1 MFRPAPLGGFIRLL
15 QYQRYLSNRFKE
27 YGPFDRF
34 IDLSRLLTDL
44 RLNDIYDKDRYFVVL
59 KNSVMG
65 TVAESR
71 FFFEDFI
78 FPNQG
83 IDCDIVEVDEPAA

>member
-27 YGPFDRF
+27 YGPFDR
-34 IDLSRLLTDL
+34 IVDLSRLLTDL
-44 RLNDIYDKDRYFVVL
+44 RLNDIYDKDRYFIVL

-65 TVAESR
+65 TVKESR

-83 IDCDIVEVDEPAA
+83 IDCDVVEEEEPAA